1 MARREFLKLAATAL
15 VGWSLLSGTAANAA
29 SSGAPTILVVGDS
42 LSAEYG
48 IARGAGWVNLLQQTI
63 TQNGFDYNV
72 VNASISGDTTSG
84 GRSRLTPLLERHRPA
99 ITILELG
106 GNDALRGIPLELTRT
121 NLRAM
126 VEAARKAGSRVI
138 VVGMRIPP
146 NYGPDYSEQFYNMY
160 ATLAR
165 QEKTGYVPFLL
176 AGVAE
181 HPDWFQQDQIHPL
194 AKAHPQILQNV
205 WPSVKP
211 LLKPTGKPPAKAANS
226 RASKSGA

>member
-1 MARREFLKLAATAL
+1 MKLAASAA
-15 VGWSLLSGTAANAA
+15 VGWCMLTGTAANAA

-48 IARGAGWVNLLQQTI
+48 IARGAGWVNLMQQTI
-63 TQNGFDYNV
+63 TQSGYDYNV

-84 GRSRLTPLLERHRPA
+84 GRSRLAPLLERYHPA
-99 ITILELG
+99 VTIIELG
-106 GNDALRGIPLELTRT
+106 GNDALRGIPLDLTRS
-121 NLRAM
+121 NLREM
-126 VEAARKAGSRVI
+126 IAASRKVGSRVI

-146 NYGPDYSEQFYNMY
+146 NYGPDYSEQFFNMFSTI
-160 ATLAR
+160 AK

-176 AGVAE
+176 AGVIE
-181 HPDWFQQDQIHPL
+181 HQDWFQQDQIHPL

-205 WPSVKP
+205 WPTVKP
-211 LLKPTGKPPAKAANS
+211 LLKPAAAATPAKPPAKAADS